1 MKSNKML
8 QSSLIDVSLRTN
20 EGMKFQATHVQRLN
34 ESLDKNSICES
45 SPNRMHEG
53 TTFEK
58 IMNLRPRERSKELDG
73 DMTYKPKSN
82 IEKVINNF

>member
-1 MKSNKML
+1 
-8 QSSLIDVSLRTN
+8 
-20 EGMKFQATHVQRLN
+20 
-34 ESLDKNSICES
+34 
-45 SPNRMHEG
+45 MHEG
-53 TTFEK
+53 TTYEK